1 MWFMSLISK
10 RTMGG
15 AVCLLA
21 LLCGSC
27 ITTTLPKSARVEP
40 SPSASEP
47 SQAAADKNLTD
58 TWELLYQVNDKG
70 DQERPL
76 EGTRTL
82 IEFTDKGQVIFNR
95 MDKDN
100 SDKMKSKTGK
110 YALDNNQIS
119 ITDDVGNTV
128 KWPYQVTADTLV
140 ITMPEK
146 KTKFFWR
153 RFR

>member
-1 MWFMSLISK
+1 MSLLSK
-10 RTMGG
+10 RTIWA
-15 AVCLLA
+15 AVSLVA
-21 LLCGSC
+21 FLCASC
-27 ITTTLPKSARVEP
+27 ITTTLPKSASVEP
-40 SPSASEP
+40 SPSTGGT
-47 SQAAADKNLTD
+47 SQAAAAVDKNLLD
-58 TWELLYQVNDKG
+58 TWELLYQVNEKG
-70 DQERPL
+70 DQVRPN

-100 SDKMKSKTGK
+100 SGKMKSRNGK
-110 YALDNNQIS
+110 YAVDNGGIT

-140 ITMPEK
+140 ITMPENK
-146 KTKFFWR
+146 NNKYYWR